1 MRHRR
6 PPPDPMQQK
15 KSLGQVFLKVDWPVH
30 RMVERLQ
37 DLGVKRAIEI
47 GPGGGV
53 LTKALVEA
61 GIRTTAVEKDP
72 RFAEKLQGYAE
83 ELGRTAFG
91 HLSVVQAD
99 FLSYDI
105 DGWLAAEEGTAAIVG
120 NIPYHISSPIVLRT
134 LGYLSQLEAV
144 LVMTQLE
151 FAKRVAARPGTKD
164 FGSLTVYSQLRAE
177 VGIEFEVERD
187 CFQPVPK
194 VDSAVLLLQR
204 KSPMLPVE
212 ILAGV
217 ERVTRQAFTQRR
229 KKLRNSISPFLFG
242 KDESQCPIDL
252 ERRADVLSPEEFT
265 ALAAWLLDK

>member
-6 PPPDPMQQK
+6 QAPDPMQQK
-15 KSLGQVFLKVDWPVH
+15 KSLGQVFLKVDWPVQ
-30 RMVERLQ
+30 RMVERLL
-37 DLGVKRAIEI
+37 DLGVKRVIEI

-72 RFAEKLQGYAE
+72 RFAQKLQGYADE
-83 ELGRTAFG
+83 IGRTAFG
-91 HLSVVQAD
+91 HLVVVNAD

-105 DGWLAAEEGTAAIVG
+105 DTWLAAEAGLAAIIG
-120 NIPYHISSPIVLRT
+120 NIPYHISSPIVLRC
-134 LGYLSQLEAV
+134 LGYLDRLAAI

-164 FGSLTVYSQLRAE
+164 FGSLTVYTQLRAE

-204 KSPMLPVE
+204 NRAMLPAE
-212 ILAGV
+212 TLAGV

-229 KKLRNSISPFLFG
+229 KKLRNSISSFLAS

-252 ERRADVLSPEEFT
+252 ERRADVLSPQEFT
-265 ALAAWLLDK
+265 VLAAWLLA